1 MGSILVALSPTQKIV
16 VNLDGQN
23 FDAKMTDQK
32 GVFNAAI
39 DMQNYCHHQV
49 SNLLLQLSMEIK
61 NIIDCSP
68 L

>member
-1 MGSILVALSPTQKIV
+1 

-39 DMQNYCHHQV
+39 DMQKLLSSPSKQLTASIVDGNQKYYRLLTIMKSLQILYQ
-49 SNLLLQLSMEIK
+49 NL
-61 NIIDCSP
+61 N
-68 L
+68 